1 MVIFPVIVS
10 KTDIL
15 TRIIDT
21 LFILP
26 KMMRKSAKYL
36 LVLILYCN
44 FIEKSQKEY
53 DMITFEL
60 NYEI

>member
-15 TRIIDT
+15 THIIDT

-36 LVLILYCN
+36 VVSIFYC
-44 FIEKSQKEY
+44 
-53 DMITFEL
+53 TFVV
-60 NYEI
+60 YAK

>member
-1 MVIFPVIVS
+1 MVIFSVIVS

-15 TRIIDT
+15 THIIDT

-36 LVLILYCN
+36 VVLFFYCT
-44 FIEKSQKEY
+44 FVAKS
-53 DMITFEL
+53 
-60 NYEI
+60 